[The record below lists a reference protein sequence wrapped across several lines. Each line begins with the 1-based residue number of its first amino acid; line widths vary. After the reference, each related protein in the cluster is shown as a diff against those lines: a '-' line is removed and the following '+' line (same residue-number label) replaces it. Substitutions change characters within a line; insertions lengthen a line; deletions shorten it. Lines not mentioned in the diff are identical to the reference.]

1 MSSNPDASG
10 IGDVLAQA
18 LNVVREGKQAQE
30 AVDAQTVEAEAAD
43 GQVRVTATLSGS
55 VKVAIVDPRAVRL
68 GAEVLAEEIT
78 IAVNAAL
85 DAAREQAGLPGAMD
99 LDGLSSKIEEIQQ
112 QSTQRMQAF
121 MSSLAGAHSNI
132 ARAASEGQ
140 DR

>member
-1 MSSNPDASG
+1 MNSNPDASG
-10 IGDVLAQA
+10 IGDILERA
-18 LNVVREGKQAQE
+18 LSVVREGKQAQE

-78 IAVNAAL
+78 TAVNAAL

-121 MSSLAGAHSNI
+121 MSSLAGAHSSI
-132 ARAASEGQ
+132 ARAASEE
-140 DR
+140 RNR